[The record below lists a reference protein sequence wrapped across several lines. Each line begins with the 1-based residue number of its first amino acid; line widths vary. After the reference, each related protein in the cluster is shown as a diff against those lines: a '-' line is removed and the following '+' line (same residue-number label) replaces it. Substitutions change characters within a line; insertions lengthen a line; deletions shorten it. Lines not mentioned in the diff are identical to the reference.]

1 MCGRYTLTNKE
12 EVKSKYNIDIDPNY
26 NISPSSQ
33 VFIITSGI
41 QKLKWSYSP
50 TWAKKPMNLINARY
64 ETINEKPSFKNAR
77 RCAFIMDGWYEW
89 KRYFNWNKREHVK
102 DPYYHHI
109 DNKLFFVAGLYND
122 SGCVCVTKN
131 SVKPISDIHHR
142 QPLLLEESQ
151 LKQWMNGDH
160 IIKDTVSSKVKIHK
174 VSTYVNSPQ
183 NNDLNCIQ
191 AI

>member
-1 MCGRYTLTNKE
+1 MCGRYTLRDIQTIQNE
-12 EVKSKYNIDIDPNY
+12 YGINIRESFNTAPGQDVLTLTDQPE
-26 NISPSSQ
+26 
-33 VFIITSGI
+33 FMR
-41 QKLKWSYSP
+41 WSYNP

-102 DPYYHHI
+102 DPYYHHL
-109 DNKLFFVAGLYND
+109 DSKLFYVAGLYND

-131 SVKPISDIHHR
+131 SVKPIFDIHHR

-160 IIKDTVSSKVKIHK
+160 IITDAVSSKVKIHK